1 VFRNRVLRKIFYSKS
16 VGVMRDWRIHIMG
29 NFKKYKSHHI
39 YSDDQGKENEMGGAC
54 SMYGRKEKCGRG
66 FGGEI

>member
-1 VFRNRVLRKIFYSKS
+1 VFGNRVLRKIFWSKR
-16 VGVMRDWRIHIMG
+16 VAVMRDWRIHVMG
-29 NFKKYKSHHI
+29 SFKKYTFHQV

-54 SMYGRKEKCGRG
+54 SIYGREEKCRRG